1 MLQVIGE
8 VHVHAYP
15 IKTSILMIT
24 SIKTTSYFRQ
34 WSGLTF
40 KPIPQYTVVKMEAF
54 TTLIDKGDTI
64 LKLNLKRT
72 KGLIQIEDRGL
83 H

>member
-1 MLQVIGE
+1 
-8 VHVHAYP
+8 
-15 IKTSILMIT
+15 
-24 SIKTTSYFRQ
+24 
-34 WSGLTF
+34 
-40 KPIPQYTVVKMEAF
+40 MEAF

-83 H
+83 HWSHN